1 MKAADRNGWI
11 FPKAITA
18 CHCKLIKVIKETIK
32 RAEDG
37 NGIVIRMYESENAY
51 TKAKLTVRRPFAQAQ
66 ICNLLEEA
74 ESAASGS
81 ENVIA
86 VTLKPLEVV
95 TVKVF

>member
-1 MKAADRNGWI
+1 MLAQRDTEAGKEYSLVSVNC
-11 FPKAITA
+11 PN
-18 CHCKLIKVIKETIK
+18 VIIETIK

-74 ESAASGS
+74 ESAASVS